1 MLPHTCTI
9 NCNLDML
16 LSPKK
21 QPNGQD
27 GLVSSGDDNLDYQIP
42 FTTIPY
48 VDGRSRPPHNTL
60 LSYDLKKEK
69 AQVLI
74 NSLRATQDLY
84 PYYRCTKSM
93 FSPNRKSVLM
103 FYEKLLNSSNT
114 YESDNSKFF
123 FCKVDDIYASS
134 KDKVVAPIQKGIDGG
149 FIGDSNNYVVLSE
162 DGGVLKVYSNNELQ
176 SDIKLKNKVKSLS
189 ISPFGKCFL
198 HIF

>member
-1 MLPHTCTI
+1 
-9 NCNLDML
+9 
-16 LSPKK
+16 
-21 QPNGQD
+21 
-27 GLVSSGDDNLDYQIP
+27 
-42 FTTIPY
+42 
-48 VDGRSRPPHNTL
+48 
-60 LSYDLKKEK
+60 
-69 AQVLI
+69 
-74 NSLRATQDLY
+74 
-84 PYYRCTKSM
+84 
-93 FSPNRKSVLM
+93 M